1 MTDPSSADIL
11 GTNSKNILENK
22 DGRITSNKLN
32 NNDSNDNEDPTLN
45 NETHPNNININ
56 NITGGNNGSINNFIM
71 GNNSNPN
78 SNSGTNLNNL
88 ANRRDSNQIYPPV
101 QRSNQRND
109 SINAMFN
116 TFNLPRFSTDA
127 SLTPFLNIADN
138 GNGNVQMTN
147 NEHGLPIN
155 DSTKRRSQDLS
166 QIARGYSIVNNNM
179 WTPPISQHNIPH
191 ISNPLQIK
199 IAANHVDPLDV
210 NSAPKFKPLSFSA
223 GKLNAVNN
231 EKNRTDSMSIPPSNR
246 GSTAFPMDSS
256 DMDILHGQNNKRGS
270 VSINMKPP
278 TILPATNGSNSG
290 STVPQKFQNQNFIR
304 TQNNSNIN
312 NNIGNNIASVNNNIN
327 SNLGLD
333 SFFTGSNSRKNSL
346 KIGTDDFDFDLRR
359 RNSSIKLLLDPN
371 NQPVS
376 SPLSNQMVQHNGQMT
391 RDIQKNPF
399 PADVS
404 TLPSSLSRFSSMM
417 NFIGNEQPG
426 PNGIPINRDVTVNNP
441 NMMSQVQSIGMI
453 NGIPASG
460 DVMKQEQLVGNLSSD
475 ISGTNLKST
484 KKRAAK
490 TNKTK
495 KQPKK
500 KKQKSL
506 THINDT
512 LQPVDMSGGNENKK
526 TKRKGNE
533 KKIDKKSSFEDVLK
547 KITKNH
553 GIDKSVAEENLL
565 KENEKKARGLL
576 GVTKIDELMLMI
588 DARKKGVTEKVET
601 TKDGKLVLGSN
612 SDILPPS
619 NEIVGGVEKP
629 VGSHGVKQHECKI
642 CHRFFTQL
650 THLEVHI
657 RSHIG
662 YKPFECQYCKKRFTQ
677 GGNLRTHLR
686 LHTGEK
692 PYECEICNKRF
703 SRKGNLAAHVLTH
716 QKLRPFVCRL
726 DNCYKTFTQLGNMK
740 AHQNRFHLSAL
751 SKLTERLAKLD
762 PNESI
767 APEEREML
775 EYFASLY
782 KNSNKG
788 IKGRGRD
795 KSSSSSPIKEKETTI
810 IDEKPISS
818 SISPEY
824 RLYQANPVDQQ
835 QQQQQ
840 QQQSLMTNRM
850 PYEHGLQ
857 NNIPGS
863 INMDFTNHVVNVS
876 DPQISGSSNI
886 RGLPMEPNF
895 LPNDHPN
902 GQLLD
907 ENGVDFKFVNYKK

>member
-1 MTDPSSADIL
+1 MTDPSSADLL
-11 GTNSKNILENK
+11 GPNSKNISENK
-22 DGRITSNKLN
+22 NERVTSNKFN
-32 NNDSNDNEDPTLN
+32 KVSNDNDTHQNSN
-45 NETHPNNININ
+45 NAN
-56 NITGGNNGSINNFIM
+56 NITGNNNGSINNFIM
-71 GNNSNPN
+71 AGNIN

-88 ANRRDSNQIYPPV
+88 ANRRDSSLIYPPI

-127 SLTPFLNIADN
+127 SIAPFLNIADGTN
-138 GNGNVQMTN
+138 GSVTMIN
-147 NEHGLPIN
+147 NEHGPHIN

-179 WTPPISQHNIPH
+179 WTPPTSQHNIPH
-191 ISNPLQIK
+191 ISNPLQTK
-199 IAANHVDPLDV
+199 IANNHIDPLDV

-223 GKLNAVNN
+223 GKLSSVNN
-231 EKNRTDSMSIPPSNR
+231 EKNRADSMSIPPSNR
-246 GSTAFPMDSS
+246 GSTVLPIDGT
-256 DMDILHGQNNKRGS
+256 DMDILHTQSNKRGS
-270 VSINMKPP
+270 IPINMKPP
-278 TILPATNGSNSG
+278 TILPASNANNNGA
-290 STVPQKFQNQNFIR
+290 TIPPKFQNQNFIR
-304 TQNNSNIN
+304 NTNGSNVV
-312 NNIGNNIASVNNNIN
+312 NNIANNFAPGANNIN
-327 SNLGLD
+327 QNLGLD
-333 SFFTGSNSRKNSL
+333 SFFSGNNSRKNSL
-346 KIGTDDFDFDLRR
+346 KLGTDDFDFDMRR
-359 RNSSIKLLLDPN
+359 RNSSIKLLLDVN

-376 SPLSNQMVQHNGQMT
+376 SPLSNQMVQHNGPIP
-391 RDIQKNPF
+391 RDIQKPPF
-399 PADVS
+399 PADVA

-417 NFIGNEQPG
+417 NFIGNEQTG
-426 PNGIPINRDVTVNNP
+426 PNGIPINRDIIVNNP
-441 NMMSQVQSIGMI
+441 NMIPQGQSIGSI
-453 NGIPASG
+453 NGIQTTG
-460 DVMKQEQLVGNLSSD
+460 DVVKQEQLVMNSGSD
-475 ISGTNLKST
+475 IGGRDLANN
-484 KKRAAK
+484 KKRTAK

-500 KKQKSL
+500 RKQKSPS
-506 THINDT
+506 N
-512 LQPVDMSGGNENKK
+512 GNGSLVPENYSDNNNTKK
-526 TKRKGNE
+526 PKRKGNE

-553 GIDKSVAEENLL
+553 GIDKTVAEENLL
-565 KENEKKARGLL
+565 KESEKKARDLL

-601 TKDGKLVLGSN
+601 TKDGKLVIGSN

-692 PYECEICNKRF
+692 PYECEICSKRF

-762 PNESI
+762 PNEII
-767 APEEREML
+767 APEERDML

-795 KSSSSSPIKEKETTI
+795 RSSSSSPIKEKETTI
-810 IDEKPISS
+810 IEEKPVNS
-818 SISPEY
+818 SISPAY
-824 RLYQANPVDQQ
+824 RLYQPNPVDQQ
-835 QQQQQ
+835 QQIQ
-840 QQQSLMTNRM
+840 QQQSSMNNRI
-850 PYEHGLQ
+850 PSEDNLQ

-863 INMDFTNHVVNVS
+863 INMDFTNHVVNVG
-876 DPQISGSSNI
+876 DPQIQGGSNI
-886 RGLPMEPNF
+886 RDIPMDSNF
-895 LPNDHPN
+895 LQNDQPN